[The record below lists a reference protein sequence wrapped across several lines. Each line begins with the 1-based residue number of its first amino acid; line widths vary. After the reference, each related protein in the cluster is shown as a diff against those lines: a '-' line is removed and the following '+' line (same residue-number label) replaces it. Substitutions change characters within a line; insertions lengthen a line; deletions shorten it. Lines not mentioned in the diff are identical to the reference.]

1 MKGYKA
7 LDWDMRAAYGNE
19 MQFELGKTY
28 SVNGEVVPCKNGF
41 HFCEKIEY
49 LNCYYNIADSRIF
62 EVEADGT
69 IIKSEDKYV
78 AERIKL
84 VRELSKEE
92 ISKYFEQNLQLLIC
106 HDKAYIRQTVA
117 ELGYG
122 LNALI
127 NDKNWQ
133 VREAV
138 AKQGYGLDI
147 LVHDEDWCVREAVA
161 KQGYGLDI
169 LINDK
174 NWYVRQAV
182 ANQGYG
188 LDVLI
193 NDKDWHVREAVVRQ
207 GYGLDGL
214 VKDKE
219 RYASRTAKNMLNK
232 NYQKK
237 KLKSILSKMH
247 NRLSA
252 MIKYMSN
259 K

>member
-7 LDWDMRAAYGNE
+7 LGQDMRASLGNG
-19 MQFELGKTY
+19 MQFELGRIYT
-28 SVNGEVVPCKNGF
+28 VNGEVIPCENGF
-41 HFCEKIEY
+41 HFCKKIEE
-49 LNCYYNIADSRIF
+49 LNCYYNIASSRIF
-62 EVEADGT
+62 EVEADGV
-69 IIKSEDKYV
+69 IRQHGNKYV

-84 VRELSKEE
+84 VRELSKEDVGQ
-92 ISKYFEQNLQLLIC
+92 YFEQNLQFFV
-106 HDKAYIRQTVA
+106 Y
-117 ELGYG
+117 
-122 LNALI
+122 
-127 NDKNWQ
+127 
-133 VREAV
+133 
-138 AKQGYGLDI
+138 
-147 LVHDEDWCVREAVA
+147 DEDWCVREAVA
-161 KQGYGLDI
+161 KQEYGLDI

-193 NDKDWHVREAVVRQ
+193 NDKDWQVREAVVRQ

-219 RYASRTAKNMLNK
+219 HYASRTAKNMSNK

-237 KLKSILSKMH
+237 KLKSILSRMY
-247 NRLSA
+247 NRLSV
-252 MIKYMSN
+252 MIEYMSD